1 MEKTMLDYIK
11 ETPDVLN
18 GIIDHSYEYTKDL
31 VAFYHDKHCEGIIL
45 IASGSS
51 YNGCLMAKPFL
62 KHILGIEVSLYTPF
76 SFLHHELPFVKNELL
91 LGVSQSGC
99 STNTLEALKALKEK
113 GLPCACLTGRDDCDA
128 RDIADLT
135 VNWRVGEEK
144 VGFVT
149 KGVSSLA
156 CFLMCFALEL
166 GKTLGK
172 VSDEKYAHGK
182 KQLKKTQQIQP
193 EMLEKTIEVFEE
205 NKELFKGP
213 KRVILLSS
221 GPGYGT
227 ACEGALKIAETSCID
242 AFAYEAEEFLHG
254 PIYPSSEDDLF
265 LVIDNSD
272 ASSSARIVDIALA
285 LQDISERVFLLSN
298 DKRFPQERRFSLSDT
313 TCQHT
318 SVLYKLTC
326 LQALSYFM
334 TMQSNRFE
342 PKECVKRFKRAN
354 KVASKSREGLY
365 LDLQKIK

>member
-1 MEKTMLDYIK
+1 
-11 ETPDVLN
+11 
-18 GIIDHSYEYTKDL
+18 
-31 VAFYHDKHCEGIIL
+31 
-45 IASGSS
+45 
-51 YNGCLMAKPFL
+51 MAKPFMKEVL
-62 KHILGIEVSLYTPF
+62 KTAVELYTPF
-76 SFLHHELPFVKNELL
+76 TFEMHESDHIAKQMIIVI
-91 LGVSQSGC
+91 SQSGC
-99 STNTLEALKALKEK
+99 STNIISVLKKLREK
-113 GLPCACLTGRDDCDA
+113 GHKTLCLTGRDDCDA

-298 DKRFPQERRFSLSDT
+298 DERFPQERRFSLSDT

>member
-18 GIIDHSYEYTKDL
+18 DIIDHSYEYTKDL
-31 VAFYHDKHCEGIIL
+31 VDFYQNKGCEGITL

-51 YNGCLMAKPFL
+51 YNGCLTIKHFIR
-62 KHILGIEVSLYTPF
+62 HILGIEVSLYTPF
-76 SFLHHELPFVKNELL
+76 SFVHHELPFVKNELF

-99 STNTLEALKALKEK
+99 STNTLDALKALKEK

-128 RDIADLT
+128 RDIADLI
-135 VNWRVGEEK
+135 VNWRAGEEK

-156 CFLMCFALEL
+156 CFLMCFTLEL
-166 GKTLGK
+166 GRRLGL
-172 VSDEKYAHGK
+172 VNENKYVHAK
-182 KQLKKTQQIQP
+182 NQLKKTQQIQP
-193 EMLEKTIEVFEE
+193 EMFKKTTEVFEDR
-205 NKELFKGP
+205 KELFLDP

-221 GPGYGT
+221 GPGYGV
-227 ACEGALKIAETSCID
+227 ASEGALKIAETSCID

-265 LVIDNSD
+265 IIIDNSD
-272 ASSSARIVDIALA
+272 ASSSSRMIDIALA
-285 LQDISERVFLLSN
+285 LQDISDRVFVLSN
-298 DKRFPQERRFSLSDT
+298 DERFPQERRFSLPDT

-326 LQALSYFM
+326 LQALSYYM

-365 LDLQKIK
+365 LDLQKIE